1 MISPNADEEGEEQSC
16 FHTLLVKMENDTTTL
31 ESSILF
37 KMLNIQTCNYTS
49 RHLPQRNKDKDLYT
63 NVH

>member
-49 RHLPQRNKDKDLYT
+49 RHLP
-63 NVH
+63 